1 MLSVALHSRDK
12 NEGQNVLDCPMK
24 KRPKPGGGLV
34 TTLIG
39 RQGAKTRLQ
48 QAASL
53 DAYSG
58 ATRGKKFEHISY

>member
-1 MLSVALHSRDK
+1 
-12 NEGQNVLDCPMK
+12 MK

-53 DAYSG
+53 DAFLDAYSG
-58 ATRGKKFEHISY
+58 ATGGKKFEHISY